1 MTTKNSI
8 KAKIVL
14 FGSFLCIFFMA
25 QLYVIVD
32 PHHITSLGLV
42 HYEKVMDQEAILKD
56 LVNIM
61 DRRHELTQNLLDE
74 TDDGTLD
81 TLTEIQETVRS
92 HEEQL
97 KTIGTT
103 EEWRSA
109 YKTLLEVQKTYDAQ
123 MEKLLLHL
131 KSFATLKRALLTKS
145 IKPIINILEE
155 SKPLARTP
163 QENASLN
170 SLLESISSV
179 DTNLRRVIEKKSY
192 RNGDFDPLNKP
203 MEAITAPLSLLL
215 QTSDSKPELHAE
227 IERLQTLLMNYFS
240 SIHQIKNHLLERAKL
255 IQALEP
261 QENALS
267 SFIHELT
274 LGLKE
279 SQKEIFQDIYEE
291 SRSLKKYSLV
301 FSVFTLLL
309 MTAFLMLLFFKI
321 QRPLEKL
328 SHLLRFGDPK
338 KNLGDSLKSNLE
350 EIQDILCA
358 LDDIKIQIWKDIQ
371 KSSQESFFQD
381 NQKIQSKLEMLAN
394 SAIELG
400 KVSSN
405 IAKIPKIF
413 DQKFSSIY
421 TANDEARTHFR
432 QMVYACEGMKK
443 TMGDLVEKVEV
454 PHGVITREDLM
465 PLTDSITHILS
476 QAHEAAIEAQTLG
489 LRFNSLVRTKDD
501 TIEVSKLFS
510 KAGTRV
516 NQLARSLKEDVNQFF
531 ERMQDPSSNTEVSRS
546 SEEPKP

>member
-1 MTTKNSI
+1 M
-8 KAKIVL
+8 
-14 FGSFLCIFFMA
+14 
-25 QLYVIVD
+25 
-32 PHHITSLGLV
+32 
-42 HYEKVMDQEAILKD
+42 
-56 LVNIM
+56 
-61 DRRHELTQNLLDE
+61 
-74 TDDGTLD
+74 
-81 TLTEIQETVRS
+81 
-92 HEEQL
+92 
-97 KTIGTT
+97 
-103 EEWRSA
+103 
-109 YKTLLEVQKTYDAQ
+109 
-123 MEKLLLHL
+123 
-131 KSFATLKRALLTKS
+131 
-145 IKPIINILEE
+145 
-155 SKPLARTP
+155 
-163 QENASLN
+163 
-170 SLLESISSV
+170 
-179 DTNLRRVIEKKSY
+179 
-192 RNGDFDPLNKP
+192 
-203 MEAITAPLSLLL
+203 
-215 QTSDSKPELHAE
+215 
-227 IERLQTLLMNYFS
+227 
-240 SIHQIKNHLLERAKL
+240 

-261 QENALS
+261 QENVLS

-301 FSVFTLLL
+301 FSLFTLLL
-309 MTAFLMLLFFKI
+309 MTAFLMLIFFKI

-350 EIQDILCA
+350 EIQDILYA

-371 KSSQESFFQD
+371 KSTQQGFSED

-454 PHGVITREDLM
+454 LHGAITREDLM

-516 NQLARSLKEDVNQFF
+516 NQLARSLKEDVSQFF
-531 ERMQDPSSNTEVSRS
+531 ERMQDPTSNTEVSPS